1 MMNRPSS
8 RHLSHDYE
16 AYKGLSLRELFWI
29 ALIATPA
36 TSFAFVIA
44 GLFINFPL
52 AAGCVGFVVG
62 FVLSITAC
70 PKRFAQIK
78 AGKPH
83 GYLMKQTVLFFAR
96 IGLKQLPFIK
106 HCGQWQKSKIVGGPH
121 V

>member
-1 MMNRPSS
+1 MNYPSS

-29 ALIATPA
+29 ALITTPA
-36 TSFAFVIA
+36 TSVIFVIA

-52 AAGCVGFVVG
+52 AAGCVGFIVG

-70 PKRFAQIK
+70 PKRFARIK

-83 GYLMKQTVLFFAR
+83 GYLMRQAVLFCVR
-96 IGLKQLPFIK
+96 IGLKQSPYLS
-106 HCGQWQKSKIVGGPH
+106 HQGQWQKSKIVGEAH

>member
-1 MMNRPSS
+1 MNRPSS

-29 ALIATPA
+29 VITGTPL
-36 TSFAFVIA
+36 TSLLFVIA
-44 GLFINFPL
+44 GSLINFPL

-62 FVLSITAC
+62 FVLSITVF
-70 PKRFAQIK
+70 PKRFARIK

-83 GYLMKQTVLFFAR
+83 GYLMKQVLLLCAH
-96 IGLKQLPFIK
+96 IGLRQSPYIQ
-106 HCGQWQKSKIVGGPH
+106 HQGPWQKSKIVGETH